1 MASRALLPLARA
13 NINIVAIAQGSSE
26 RSISVVVSNDSA
38 TTGVRQPPDAVQHRS
53 GDQVF
58 VIGVGGVGGALI
70 EQVYRQ
76 QPWLKQNISTCGC
89 GIANSRVMLTNV
101 RHRAGQLARRAGRRA
116 EPFNLGR
123 LIRLVKEYHLL
134 NR

>member
-1 MASRALLPLARA
+1 MVSPRASALARA

-38 TTGVRQPPDAVQHRS
+38 TTGVRVSHQMLFNT
-53 GDQVF
+53 DQVIEVF

-70 EQVYRQ
+70 EQIYRQ

-89 GIANSRVMLTNV
+89 AASPT
-101 RHRAGQLARRAGRRA
+101 RA
-116 EPFNLGR
+116 
-123 LIRLVKEYHLL
+123 
-134 NR
+134 